1 MHATLSPDHRVLK
14 EYRVN
19 VSKSQLLSDLRAR
32 FGDDSVVTDL
42 NALREH
48 DSDNSA
54 FAKSFGVFKAP
65 LPLCILNVASTQ
77 DVAAALRYCNDNHVS
92 VIPRTGGTSYEELLT
107 CVNDT
112 TVMIDASAM
121 NRILRVNLE
130 DMMATCQCG
139 VPLQT
144 LETQLNKQGYTTGH
158 SPQSLPLAHMGGLVA
173 TRSIGQFS
181 TYYGGIEDMVCGLE
195 AVLPDGEVI
204 RIRNVPRRASGPDL
218 RHLFLG
224 SEGGL
229 GFITEVTVKL
239 YRYYP
244 EDFWKGGYVVP
255 DMHAGLDAIR
265 RILTAG
271 YRPSVVR
278 LYDKWDYDY
287 NFGTVPLEGT
297 QAYMFFVAEGPPA
310 IARATGE
317 AIDAVARA
325 GGATYIGKEA
335 VEHWLVHRNDVNAK
349 FRTEG
354 LRQYYRENGV
364 YYSTTEISASWSE
377 IGGIYD
383 AVVRSVPERI
393 ESLIAVGGHV
403 SHSYQTGTNI
413 YFVYQFRVRSPETFR
428 EEHSAIID
436 TICAEVLKRETGG
449 CVHHH
454 GMGKKRVRFAQAEHG
469 SSYLLMKRLKLMMD
483 PNGIMN
489 PGVLVP

>member
-1 MHATLSPDHRVLK
+1 VK
-14 EYRVN
+14 
-19 VSKSQLLSDLRAR
+19 VSKAQLLSDLQTL
-32 FGDDSVVTDL
+32 FGTENVITEQS
-42 NALREH
+42 ALQEH

-54 FAKSFGVFKAP
+54 FAKSFGVFRAK

-77 DVAAALRYCNDNHVS
+77 EVTKALRYCNDNEVS

-107 CVNDT
+107 CVNDQ
-112 TVMIDASAM
+112 TVMVDASAM
-121 NRILRVNLE
+121 NKILSVDLQN
-130 DMMATCQCG
+130 MMATCQCG

-144 LETQLNKQGYTTGH
+144 LESQLNKQGYTTGH

-195 AVLPDGEVI
+195 AVLPDGEVV

-229 GFITEVTVKL
+229 GFVTEVTMKV

-244 EDFWKGGYVVP
+244 NDFWKGGYVMP
-255 DMHAGLDAIR
+255 DMHTGLEAVREIM
-265 RILTAG
+265 TAG

-287 NFGTVPLEGT
+287 NFGTVKLEENE
-297 QAYMFFVAEGPPA
+297 AYMFFVAEGPPTLA
-310 IARATGE
+310 KATGD
-317 AIDAVARA
+317 AIDAVAKA
-325 GGATYIGKEA
+325 KGGKYIGTEA
-335 VEHWLVHRNDVNAK
+335 VEHWLIHRNDVNAK

-354 LRQYYRENGV
+354 LRQYYRESGV
-364 YYSTTEISASWSE
+364 YYSTTEISAVWSE

-383 AVVRSVPERI
+383 AVIKAVPEKI
-393 ESLIAVGGHV
+393 ESLIAMGGHV

-413 YFVYQFRVRSPETFR
+413 YFVYQIKVKSPETFA

-436 TICAEVLKRETGG
+436 TICNEVLKHGTGG

-454 GMGKKRVRFAQAEHG
+454 GMGKKRVKFAAREHG
-469 SSYLLMKRLKLMMD
+469 SSYALMKGLKKMMD
-483 PNGIMN
+483 PKGIMN
-489 PGVLVP
+489 PGVLIQ